1 MDEHRTGTHYKRLNS
16 HLPQESVGRCKNA
29 LKCLNTNVDLG
40 NGYCMKCYDKG
51 LDKAKSNREEVRKE
65 RIERVLKLKLQKLNS
80 REISVR
86 LGVSTGTIFGDLRYL
101 RGMGNNI

>member
-1 MDEHRTGTHYKRLNS
+1 MNEHSTGTHIKV
-16 HLPQESVGRCKNA
+16 QESFGRCKNA
-29 LKCLNTNVDLG
+29 YKCKNYNEVLG

-51 LDKAKSNREEVRKE
+51 LDRAKSNRDELRIE
-65 RIERVLKLKLQKLNS
+65 RIEKVLKLKLQKLNS